1 MKRVVLADDEPI
13 TRLNIASM
21 LEDIGFAVVGEA
33 GDGFDAV
40 ELCRAQH
47 PDLVLMDVKMPVF
60 DGLTASKTIIT
71 EGLADCVVL
80 LTAYDDQAIIDQA
93 SHIGL
98 TGYLVKPIEPRLL
111 LPTITVAMAQSAR
124 LHASQRETKDALQRL
139 QNEKVIQR
147 AQMLMAEQYHISPME
162 AYRKLQ
168 QMSMDKRLSMLVIA
182 EAVIEQIG
190 KKDVVNTVKEQLMH
204 KKGISE
210 AAAYRQISSLAKQNG
225 CTPAEAAE
233 MISRKMGRANG

>member
-1 MKRVVLADDEPI
+1 
-13 TRLNIASM
+13 
-21 LEDIGFAVVGEA
+21 
-33 GDGFDAV
+33 
-40 ELCRAQH
+40 
-47 PDLVLMDVKMPVF
+47 
-60 DGLTASKTIIT
+60 
-71 EGLADCVVL
+71 
-80 LTAYDDQAIIDQA
+80 
-93 SHIGL
+93 
-98 TGYLVKPIEPRLL
+98 
-111 LPTITVAMAQSAR
+111 
-124 LHASQRETKDALQRL
+124 
-139 QNEKVIQR
+139 
-147 AQMLMAEQYHISPME
+147 MAEQYHISPME

-210 AAAYRQISSLAKQNG
+210 AAAYRQISSLAKQND